1 MKRLIAILCILSF
14 GILPNMAQEK
24 KSFTL
29 EEIMGGGARGPMSQG
44 GITAWWGDKL
54 VEINANEI
62 QNIDLKNGTKSKL
75 LSLDPIK
82 SELKEK
88 GLGEMMGNSI
98 QFMKDQNK
106 ALINTRTHR
115 VIYNLDKKA
124 VEMSV
129 ARVRGA
135 QNETVE
141 QNHLT
146 SAYTK
151 GNNFFVM
158 YNGKEQQVTND
169 PEGWLNG
176 QSVHRDEFGIRNGIF
191 WSPKG
196 NLVAFYRMDQSMV
209 TDYPQVNT
217 STRIA
222 TLAPDKY
229 PMAGMTSHKVYV
241 GIYNPATQK
250 TVFMKTADPTDR
262 YFTNI
267 SWSPDEKSLFIIELN
282 RDQNH
287 AELIQYNAETGE
299 KMTTLYEETHPK
311 YVEPQNPLTFLP
323 WDDSKFIY
331 QSQRDGYNHLYLM
344 DLKQP
349 QQGDWKACAAGG
361 KCLENIKVTP
371 ITKGDWLVKSIV
383 GFIPATKEIVGTGT
397 QESPLNTNP
406 FVVSVVNGKQHTI
419 GNTDGN
425 HRVTLSGSGKYV
437 IDSYSS
443 ATKLTTVDVLATNGK
458 GKTLNLSTAT
468 EDPMAKY
475 KLPEIELGTIKA
487 ADGVT
492 DLYYRL
498 IKPVDFDPTK
508 KYPAVIYV
516 YGGPHTQL
524 ITNTR
529 NYGANGWFLY
539 MAQLGYVVYTVDC
552 RGSSNRGLLFEN
564 CTFRQLGTEEMK
576 DQIKG
581 VEFLKSTGFVD
592 PARIGVHGWSYGG
605 FMTTNLMLTYND
617 IFKTGVAGGPV
628 INWALYEVMYGE
640 RYMDTPE
647 TNPEGFKGNN
657 LCLRAKDLKGK
668 LQIIIGGNDPT
679 CVPQHTYS
687 FLRACIDA
695 GTQPDL
701 FVYPGDGH
709 NMGGKDRIHLYK
721 RITQYFEDY
730 LK

>member
-1 MKRLIAILCILSF
+1 MKKLAIVLGAFLLA
-14 GILPNMAQEK
+14 LPIMAQEK

-29 EEIMGGGARGPMSQG
+29 EEIMGGGGRGFMPQSG
-44 GITAWWGDKL
+44 VTAWWGDKL
-54 VEINANEI
+54 VEIGQNNVLEI
-62 QNIDLKNGTKSKL
+62 NLKNGSKKEI
-75 LSLDPIK
+75 LSLEPIK
-82 SELKEK
+82 NELKEK
-88 GLGEMMGNSI
+88 GFGELNGMSV
-98 QFMKDQNK
+98 QFMKGQNK
-106 ALINTRTHR
+106 MLISTRSHR
-115 VIYNLDKKA
+115 VIYNLDKKN
-124 VEMSV
+124 VENAV
-129 ARVRGA
+129 ARVKGA

-158 YNGKEQQVTND
+158 FNGKEQQVTND

-222 TLAPDKY
+222 TLEPDKY

-241 GIYNPATQK
+241 GIHNPSTQK
-250 TVFMKTADPTDR
+250 TIYVKTADPTDR

-299 KMTTLYEETHPK
+299 KVTTLYEETHPK

-323 WDDSKFIY
+323 WNDNQFIY
-331 QSQRDGYNHLYLM
+331 QTQRDGFNHLYLM
-344 DLKQP
+344 DLSQP
-349 QQGDWKACAAGG
+349 QQGKWKECAAGG
-361 KCLENIKVTP
+361 KCLENLKVTP

-406 FVVSVVNGKQHTI
+406 FVVSVVNGKQQTI
-419 GNTDGN
+419 GNLDGN
-425 HRVTLSGSGKYV
+425 HRVTLSGSGKYI

-443 ATKLTTVDVLATNGK
+443 AKLLSTVDVLATNGK

-468 EDPMAKY
+468 EDPMAQY
-475 KLPEIELGTIKA
+475 NLPEIELGTIKA

-498 IKPVDFDPTK
+498 IKPVNFDPSK

-524 ITNTR
+524 ITNSR

-564 CTFRQLGTEEMK
+564 CTFRHLGTEEMK

-581 VEFLKSTGFVD
+581 VEFLKATGYVD
-592 PARIGVHGWSYGG
+592 PTRIGVHGWSYGG

-617 IFKTGVAGGPV
+617 VFKTGVAGGPV

-657 LCLRAKDLKGK
+657 LTLRAKDLKGK

-709 NMGGKDRIHLYK
+709 NMGGRDRIHLYK